1 MCHGMAALWARTE
14 RGSSPLVH
22 LQSHALASAEALPCK
37 AGGRPFTSMA
47 LPSIPFLTPL
57 LSWFY
62 SIFFQKHLEICV
74 LGLQSAGK
82 TSLVNLLAIGQFSDE
97 MVPTVGFNMRKV
109 KSGNV
114 AIKVWDIG

>member
-1 MCHGMAALWARTE
+1 MKRLIKLFAYAL
-14 RGSSPLVH
+14 SH
-22 LQSHALASAEALPCK
+22 LK
-37 AGGRPFTSMA
+37 
-47 LPSIPFLTPL
+47 
-57 LSWFY
+57 
-62 SIFFQKHLEICV
+62 
-74 LGLQSAGK
+74 GLQSAGK